1 MKPGKPTLI
10 IFAVVVLLAALAAG
24 VMAIDEPG
32 ARSFAGAV
40 LIILAGAAAVGIR
53 QVLRAVTVEGRA
65 PVSETPDR
73 HFRRNVLMNVIGVG
87 AIYGLITWTSTFS
100 PALMAAIVVC
110 TVFAA
115 MFRALTV

>member
-115 MFRALTV
+115 MLRALTV